1 MFFIQKNVQEK
12 LSTLKKSFYT
22 KYVSLRPSDE
32 KVFDKYQLFWRGQFW
47 TTEGQKFALRSWTN
61 EGTIYLYIIQRN
73 I

>member
-32 KVFDKYQLFWRGQFW
+32 KVIDKYQLF
-47 TTEGQKFALRSWTN
+47 
-61 EGTIYLYIIQRN
+61 
-73 I
+73 